1 MTVTLERPPAANINA
16 GKWRVEILD
25 TSTPQARASETWVGN
40 GVRFDWMGEAWAYG
54 LDLILRWTGAGRFR
68 VMRDGDDEPWADS
81 DCKGCYE
88 QAKGGMYP
96 THHVSSGC
104 DHQQQPHCTGDGC
117 F

>member
-1 MTVTLERPPAANINA
+1 MTLDRPPASEQE
-16 GKWRVEILD
+16 KPWRVEILD
-25 TSTPQARASETWVGN
+25 RSTPRVRETETWVGN
-40 GVRFDWMGEAWAYG
+40 GLRFDHLGEAWVYG
-54 LDLILRWTGAGRFR
+54 LDLIVRWSGAGRFR
-68 VMRDGDDEPWADS
+68 VMRGTDETPWADS

-96 THHVSSGC
+96 THHVSPGC